1 MMHVPEIARALER
14 LEPLRRL
21 HDEQGREL
29 LDVPRAPL
37 PDPDT
42 PAPVRFLPHFD
53 ACLLVHVRRTGL
65 LPEEYRARM
74 FHTKNP
80 FSVGAVLVDGR
91 VAGAWSHR
99 DGRIVVDA
107 YERLPREVE
116 DERERLE
123 AFHA

>member
-1 MMHVPEIARALER
+1 
-14 LEPLRRL
+14 
-21 HDEQGREL
+21 
-29 LDVPRAPL
+29 
-37 PDPDT
+37 
-42 PAPVRFLPHFD
+42 
-53 ACLLVHVRRTGL
+53 
-65 LPEEYRARM
+65 M

-99 DGRIVVDA
+99 DGRIVVEP

-116 DERERLE
+116 EERERLE